1 MEKKSM
7 SWSKKTRE
15 LWKAFEDAVFAR
27 DKKQFEIY
35 HKFAQAR
42 ELDEKTQKQTQT
54 EEELNLF

>member
-42 ELDEKTQKQTQT
+42 ELDEKHK
-54 EEELNLF
+54 NKHKPKKN